1 TFRNDKKFGKII
13 LSSSNKGQR
22 ACESQCEC
30 EFVCERLGKPLARV
44 FGALQVTR
52 SQHFTPTLKRT
63 LKTQGIPH
71 KSMRV

>member
-1 TFRNDKKFGKII
+1 MS
-13 LSSSNKGQR
+13 LSVKASMRSEGAPK
-22 ACESQCEC
+22 EH
-30 EFVCERLGKPLARV
+30 ERLGKPLARV

-52 SQHFTPTLKRT
+52 SQHFKPTLKRT